1 MSISGL
7 WTAEPCLAAAAPW
20 AVRGGGSCSQ
30 GGHVGG
36 TRALGPVWPRDFP
49 AEREAEGFTGA
60 PLWQGACAGS
70 IWGRGKQVVCGP
82 GAHPSNTGCP
92 KTLLH
97 RTCGD
102 EPWLRSPRAC
112 GVGIPHPPGNAGAQA
127 CACPHVQ
134 SGWCCGSQCC
144 HRSAFGIVFSDVLW
158 ELKTKCR

>member
-1 MSISGL
+1 MGL
-7 WTAEPCLAAAAPW
+7 VHREDMWEGPGPW
-20 AVRGGGSCSQ
+20 DQC
-30 GGHVGG
+30 GHVTFLRKGRQ
-36 TRALGPVWPRDFP
+36 RASRVLPCGRVRVL
-49 AEREAEGFTGA
+49 GA
-60 PLWQGACAGS
+60 PG
-70 IWGRGKQVVCGP
+70 GRGKQVVCGP

-97 RTCGD
+97 RTCGG

-127 CACPHVQ
+127 CACPRVQ